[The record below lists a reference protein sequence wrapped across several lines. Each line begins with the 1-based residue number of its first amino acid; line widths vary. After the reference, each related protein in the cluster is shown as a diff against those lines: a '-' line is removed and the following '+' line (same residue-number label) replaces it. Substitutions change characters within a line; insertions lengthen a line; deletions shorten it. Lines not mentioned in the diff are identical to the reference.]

1 MIHRTVFISITP
13 LILLVSSC
21 DKADKLRAQQA
32 EFVQKR
38 TLIQEKNQMVE
49 REIRT
54 LGPAGIASVAPIESQ
69 TNKLM
74 TETTKLLEN
83 ASKTEAQASDIQR
96 RWSSVDKLL
105 GEFRP
110 KVDEWKA
117 KANP

>member
-1 MIHRTVFISITP
+1 MIHRVAFLSITP
-13 LILLVSSC
+13 LILLMSSC
-21 DKADKLRAQQA
+21 DKADNLRAQQA
-32 EFVQKR
+32 ELVQKR

-49 REIRT
+49 REIRS
-54 LGPAGIASVAPIESQ
+54 LGPAGMASVAPIEAQ
-69 TNKLM
+69 TNKL
-74 TETTKLLEN
+74 TAETAKLLDK

-96 RWSSVDKLL
+96 RWSSVEKLL

>member
-1 MIHRTVFISITP
+1 MSRCTIFISLTP
-13 LILLVSSC
+13 LIFLVSSC

-32 EFVQKR
+32 ELVQKR
-38 TLIQEKNQMVE
+38 NLIQEKNQMVE

-54 LGPAGIASVAPIESQ
+54 LGPAGIASVAPIENQ
-69 TNKLM
+69 TNNL
-74 TETTKLLEN
+74 TAETTKLLDK

-96 RWSSVDKLL
+96 RWSAVDKLL